1 MLCSSQEPARR
12 AECRAYLAESSL
24 LGSPWGHV
32 GQTGVTPPP
41 TVAMARGRPTSQV
54 HVPRLLRLGS
64 GPLCHLG
71 PVCLQVQ
78 LARKSLQTLPRG
90 FCVCTQSVCQP
101 GPVGGGGV
109 VERGWGEGEAPRG
122 RGTEGKG
129 DLRGG

>member
-41 TVAMARGRPTSQV
+41 LLPWPGAGLP
-54 HVPRLLRLGS
+54 PRSMSPGCCVWAQDPS
-64 GPLCHLG
+64 AIWALCVYRSSL
-71 PVCLQVQ
+71 
-78 LARKSLQTLPRG
+78 LARVCRRCPGAFVSARRACASRG
-90 FCVCTQSVCQP
+90 P
-101 GPVGGGGV
+101 WAGGG